1 MAETV
6 ELSESALSLL
16 RRRVEGNDDV
26 TEENRPAYRELAAAG
41 IMYPL
46 HTFTGGD
53 QSAYRFTEK
62 GWARRFE
69 LIATNPDPSP
79 VAAQS
84 PRG

>member
-26 TEENRPAYRELAAAG
+26 TEENRPAYR
-41 IMYPL
+41 
-46 HTFTGGD
+46 
-53 QSAYRFTEK
+53 FTEK

-69 LIATNPDPSP
+69 LIAANPDPSP
-79 VAAQS
+79 VAS
-84 PRG
+84 HLPRG